1 MNLAFSLPGAIFS
14 PRRASRYK
22 HEKADFPVAPRD
34 PERHSGGMK
43 TNLKPA
49 NSKARA
55 LLKKLLALAERGIDG
70 EKASAQRKI
79 RRLKARFDF
88 SAPEPAETPDL
99 FSGSFKRSAT
109 ARPIYAFGPNE
120 FEVANAVKWAIESAT
135 RIQCVYR
142 DRELLAEASPA
153 TARRLEEI
161 ALHIASSFRALL
173 DKFSAVGGVSA
184 DDRGV
189 FVMGLYDGMM
199 NETRNAGQ
207 PLPSR
212 PGLAKRQRGR
222 KRAAPR
228 AAGLH
233 VHPYTLAVGLG
244 KQIRFSA
251 PVEEIAAE
259 LEVALRKCLAQE
271 HADSPPPASKT

>member
-1 MNLAFSLPGAIFS
+1 
-14 PRRASRYK
+14 
-22 HEKADFPVAPRD
+22 
-34 PERHSGGMK
+34 MK
-43 TNLKPA
+43 TDLKPA

-99 FSGSFKRSAT
+99 FSGSFKRPAT
-109 ARPIYAFGPNE
+109 AKPIYTFGPNE

-153 TARRLEEI
+153 TARRLGGI

-173 DKFSAVGGVSA
+173 EKFSAVGGVSA

-199 NETRNAGQ
+199 NDTRNSGQ

-222 KRAAPR
+222 KRAASR
-228 AAGLH
+228 AFGLH

-259 LEVALRKCLAQE
+259 LEVAMRRIIPNE
-271 HADSPPPASKT
+271 SPTAAAGSGGGEPHWGSDRHRA

>member
-1 MNLAFSLPGAIFS
+1 
-14 PRRASRYK
+14 
-22 HEKADFPVAPRD
+22 
-34 PERHSGGMK
+34 MK

-99 FSGSFKRSAT
+99 FSGSFRRSDAP
-109 ARPIYAFGPNE
+109 RPIYTFGPSE

-153 TARRLEEI
+153 TARRLGEI

-173 DKFSAVGGVSA
+173 EKFSAVGGVSA

-199 NETRNAGQ
+199 NDTRNSGQ

-228 AAGLH
+228 TAGLH

>member
-1 MNLAFSLPGAIFS
+1 M
-14 PRRASRYK
+14 
-22 HEKADFPVAPRD
+22 KA
-34 PERHSGGMK
+34 
-43 TNLKPA
+43 NLKPA

-70 EKASAQRKI
+70 EKASAQMKI

-88 SAPEPAETPDL
+88 SGPEPAETPDL
-99 FSGSFKRSAT
+99 FSGRFKSSAT

-120 FEVANAVKWAIESAT
+120 FAVANAVKWAIESAT

-142 DRELLAEASPA
+142 DRVLLAEASSA

-173 DKFSAVGGVSA
+173 DKFSAVEGVSA

-199 NETRNAGQ
+199 NETRNSGQ

-212 PGLAKRQRGR
+212 PGQAKRQRGR
-222 KRAAPR
+222 KRAASL
-228 AAGLH
+228 AASLH
-233 VHPYTLAVGLG
+233 IHPYTLAVGLG
-244 KQIRFSA
+244 KQIRFSV

-259 LEVALRKCLAQE
+259 LEVAMRKCLAQE
-271 HADSPPPASKT
+271 HTASPPPASKT

>member
-1 MNLAFSLPGAIFS
+1 VGALHEV
-14 PRRASRYK
+14 AV
-22 HEKADFPVAPRD
+22 EKAVFPVAPRD
-34 PERHSGGMK
+34 AELHSGSIK

-70 EKASAQRKI
+70 EKTSAQRKI

-88 SAPEPAETPDL
+88 CAPEPAETPDL
-99 FSGSFKRSAT
+99 FSGSFKPSAT

-120 FEVANAVKWAIESAT
+120 FEVANSVKWAIESAT
-135 RIQCVYR
+135 GIRCVYR
-142 DRELLAEASPA
+142 DRLLLAEASPA

-173 DKFSAVGGVSA
+173 DKFSAVGGVSP

-189 FVMGLYDGMM
+189 FVRGLYDGMM

-222 KRAAPR
+222 KHAAPR
-228 AAGLH
+228 AAIHLIGRVVSL
-233 VHPYTLAVGLG
+233 
-244 KQIRFSA
+244 RSR
-251 PVEEIAAE
+251 AAMARRMKDE
-259 LEVALRKCLAQE
+259 
-271 HADSPPPASKT
+271 

>member
-1 MNLAFSLPGAIFS
+1 
-14 PRRASRYK
+14 
-22 HEKADFPVAPRD
+22 
-34 PERHSGGMK
+34 MK

-70 EKASAQRKI
+70 EKTSAQRKI

-99 FSGSFKRSAT
+99 FSGRFKRSAT
-109 ARPIYAFGPNE
+109 ARPIYSFGPNE

-135 RIQCVYR
+135 RIQCLYR
-142 DRELLAEASPA
+142 DRVLLAEASPA
-153 TARRLEEI
+153 TARRLEKI

-173 DKFSAVGGVSA
+173 DRFSAVGGVSA

-199 NETRNAGQ
+199 NETRDAGQ

-222 KRAAPR
+222 KQRAAPR
-228 AAGLH
+228 ASGLH

-244 KQIRFSA
+244 KQIRFFA

-259 LEVALRKCLAQE
+259 LEVALRPLLEPVPAPPKPE
-271 HADSPPPASKT
+271 IGFHAKEEAISYRIKRKP

>member
-1 MNLAFSLPGAIFS
+1 VEQQHGVLSLLDAV
-14 PRRASRYK
+14 
-22 HEKADFPVAPRD
+22 EKADFPVAPGD
-34 PERHSGGMK
+34 PERHSGGVK
-43 TNLKPA
+43 ANLKPA

-70 EKASAQRKI
+70 EKTSAQRKI

-88 SAPEPAETPDL
+88 SAPAPAETPDL
-99 FSGSFKRSAT
+99 FSGRFTRSAT
-109 ARPIYAFGPNE
+109 ARPIYSFGPNE

-135 RIQCVYR
+135 KIQCLYR
-142 DRELLAEASPA
+142 DRELLAEANSA

-173 DKFSAVGGVSA
+173 DKFSAVGGVGA

-199 NETRNAGQ
+199 SETRSAGQ

-222 KRAAPR
+222 KRAVSR
-228 AAGLH
+228 AASLH

-271 HADSPPPASKT
+271 HADSSPPASQT

>member
-1 MNLAFSLPGAIFS
+1 
-14 PRRASRYK
+14 
-22 HEKADFPVAPRD
+22 
-34 PERHSGGMK
+34 MK

-99 FSGSFKRSAT
+99 FSGRFTPSAT
-109 ARPIYAFGPNE
+109 ARPIFAFGPNE
-120 FEVANAVKWAIESAT
+120 FEVANAVIWAIKSAT

-142 DRELLAEASPA
+142 DRKLLAEASPA
-153 TARRLEEI
+153 TARRLEGT
-161 ALHIASSFRALL
+161 AVHIASSFRALL
-173 DKFSAVGGVSA
+173 GKFNAVGGLSA

-212 PGLAKRQRGR
+212 PGWSKRRRGS
-222 KRAAPR
+222 KRAASG
-228 AAGLH
+228 ATGLH

-244 KQIRFSA
+244 KQIRFSV
-251 PVEEIAAE
+251 PVDEIAAE

-271 HADSPPPASKT
+271 VH

>member
-1 MNLAFSLPGAIFS
+1 LRHQPTARG
-14 PRRASRYK
+14 RRFLDGGRIGVSG
-22 HEKADFPVAPRD
+22 VAHWD
-34 PERHSGGMK
+34 LEGHSGGTN

-49 NSKARA
+49 NAKARA

-79 RRLKARFDF
+79 RRLKGRFDF
-88 SAPEPAETPDL
+88 SAPDPAETPDL
-99 FSGSFKRSAT
+99 FSGRFKRSTT
-109 ARPIYAFGPNE
+109 ARPVFSFGPDE

-142 DRELLAEASPA
+142 GRELLAEASAA
-153 TARRLEEI
+153 TARRLQAI
-161 ALHIASSFRALL
+161 ALHIASSFRTLL
-173 DKFSAVGGVSA
+173 DKFSAVGGVSP

-199 NETRNAGQ
+199 NETRNVGQ
-207 PLPSR
+207 LLPSR
-212 PGLAKRQRGR
+212 PGLAKRPKG
-222 KRAAPR
+222 KKHALPR
-228 AAGLH
+228 TAGLH

-259 LEVALRKCLAQE
+259 LEGALRKCLPQQQAG
-271 HADSPPPASKT
+271 PPRRRNPEPGR

>member
-1 MNLAFSLPGAIFS
+1 M
-14 PRRASRYK
+14 
-22 HEKADFPVAPRD
+22 KA
-34 PERHSGGMK
+34 
-43 TNLKPA
+43 NLKPA

-70 EKASAQRKI
+70 EKASAQMKI

-88 SAPEPAETPDL
+88 SGPEPAETPDL
-99 FSGSFKRSAT
+99 FSGRFKSSAT

-120 FEVANAVKWAIESAT
+120 FAVANAVKWAIESAT

-142 DRELLAEASPA
+142 DRVLLAEASSV

-161 ALHIASSFRALL
+161 ANHIASSFRALL

-199 NETRNAGQ
+199 NETRNSGQ

-212 PGLAKRQRGR
+212 PGQAKRQRGR
-222 KRAAPR
+222 KRAASL
-228 AAGLH
+228 AASLH
-233 VHPYTLAVGLG
+233 IHPYTLAVGLG
-244 KQIRFSA
+244 KQIRFSV

-259 LEVALRKCLAQE
+259 LEVAMRKCLPQQ
-271 HADSPPPASKT
+271 HADSPPPSSKR

>member
-1 MNLAFSLPGAIFS
+1 
-14 PRRASRYK
+14 
-22 HEKADFPVAPRD
+22 
-34 PERHSGGMK
+34 MK

-99 FSGSFKRSAT
+99 FSGSFRRSDT
-109 ARPIYAFGPNE
+109 ARPIYTFGPNE
-120 FEVANAVKWAIESAT
+120 FEVANAVKWAIESAI

-153 TARRLEEI
+153 TARRLGEI

-173 DKFSAVGGVSA
+173 GKFNAVGGVGA

-199 NETRNAGQ
+199 NDTRNSGQ

-222 KRAAPR
+222 KRAVSR
-228 AAGLH
+228 TAGLH
-233 VHPYTLAVGLG
+233 IHPYTLAVGLG

-259 LEVALRKCLAQE
+259 LEVAMRKCLAQE

>member
-1 MNLAFSLPGAIFS
+1 
-14 PRRASRYK
+14 
-22 HEKADFPVAPRD
+22 
-34 PERHSGGMK
+34 MK
-43 TNLKPA
+43 TTLKPA

-88 SAPEPAETPDL
+88 SGPDPAETPDL
-99 FSGSFKRSAT
+99 FSGSFRRSAT
-109 ARPIYAFGPNE
+109 ARPIYSFGPNE

-135 RIQCVYR
+135 RIQCLYR
-142 DRELLAEASPA
+142 DRELLAEASAA
-153 TARRLEEI
+153 TARRLGEI
-161 ALHIASSFRALL
+161 AFHIASSFRALL

-212 PGLAKRQRGR
+212 PGFAKRRRGR
-222 KRAAPR
+222 KRAASP
-228 AAGLH
+228 ATGLH

-259 LEVALRKCLAQE
+259 LEATLRKCLPQA
-271 HADSPPPASKT
+271 HPASPPPISKT

>member
-1 MNLAFSLPGAIFS
+1 
-14 PRRASRYK
+14 
-22 HEKADFPVAPRD
+22 
-34 PERHSGGMK
+34 MK

-88 SAPEPAETPDL
+88 SAPEPGEPPDL
-99 FSGSFKRSAT
+99 FSGSFKPSAT

-120 FEVANAVKWAIESAT
+120 FEVANSVKWAIESAT
-135 RIQCVYR
+135 GIQCVYR
-142 DRELLAEASPA
+142 DRVLLAEARPA

-161 ALHIASSFRALL
+161 ALRIASSFRALL
-173 DKFSAVGGVSA
+173 DKFSAVEGVSA

-189 FVMGLYDGMM
+189 FVRGLYDGMM
-199 NETRNAGQ
+199 NETRIAGQ

-222 KRAAPR
+222 KCAAPR
-228 AAGLH
+228 TASLH

-251 PVEEIAAE
+251 PMEEVASE

-271 HADSPPPASKT
+271 HAESPPAGVKDMNLERKLGTKKGSCRT